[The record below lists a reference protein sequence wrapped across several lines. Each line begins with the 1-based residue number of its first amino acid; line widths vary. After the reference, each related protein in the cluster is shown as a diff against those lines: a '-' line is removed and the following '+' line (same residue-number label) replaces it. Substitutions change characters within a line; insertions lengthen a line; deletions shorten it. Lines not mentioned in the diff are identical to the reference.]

1 MEASSE
7 CQRVVLGRIAGAYGI
22 KGWVKV
28 ISETS
33 PADNITAYPSWQLGR
48 EDKWQK
54 YTLTSA
60 RPHGKGIVAKLD
72 GVEDRD
78 KAESL
83 KGRLIAVNREELPQA
98 AEGEYYW
105 ADLQG
110 LAVRTTEGVDLGKV
124 DYLFETGANDVLVVK
139 GDKERLVPFIR
150 EQVIKA
156 VDLKQGLIT
165 VDWDPDF

>member
-1 MEASSE
+1 MEASST
-7 CQRVVLGRIAGAYGI
+7 CRRVVLGRIAGAYGI

-28 ISETS
+28 ISDTS
-33 PADNITAYPSWQLGR
+33 PVDNITAYSSWQLGR
-48 EDKWQK
+48 EDVWQD
-54 YTLTSA
+54 YTLLSA
-60 RPHGKGIVAKLD
+60 RPHGKGIVAKLE

-83 KGRLIAVNREELPQA
+83 KGRLIAVNREQLPQA

-105 ADLQG
+105 VDLQG
-110 LAVRTTEGVDLGKV
+110 LAVRTVDGVDLGKV
-124 DYLFETGANDVLVVK
+124 DYVFETGANDVLVVK

-156 VDLKQGLIT
+156 VDLQQAVIT